1 MTEHGPPY
9 AYALQDPNQR
19 YLKFRWEHVHAR
31 YVHGLKSLLPA
42 TNVPANQQAHAKGL
56 TFDPRFVI

>member
-19 YLKFRWEHVHAR
+19 YLKFRWEHVH
-31 YVHGLKSLLPA
+31 GLNSLLPA